1 MERHEIPTHLGV
13 EDRAF
18 AGLTMRQLMTLG
30 VGLALAYSAGNELPL
45 PVALRLA
52 LAGAVAV
59 LSLLLALCR
68 PGGRALDDWAFV
80 LLRYY
85 ALPRLGVWRPTG
97 CEGALREV
105 STGRYEVI
113 LPTPAWLGGR

>member
-30 VGLALAYSAGNELPL
+30 VGLALAYSAGNDL
-45 PVALRLA
+45 PVPTALRLA

-59 LSLLLALCR
+59 LSLVLALCR

-80 LLRYY
+80 LLRYC
-85 ALPRLGVWRPTG
+85 ALPRLGVWRSG
-97 CEGALREV
+97 SCEGAPLVV
-105 STGRYEVI
+105 SARHEVI
-113 LPTPAWLGGR
+113 LPAPAWLEGR